1 MRDTLTNPTHE
12 TAGEPVL
19 PTVGLCRE
27 RGPKSTGQEIMFGP
41 GESVHVRAWDTSVVV
56 QSIGG
61 TLPPFAAPHPA
72 LDERQDVELV
82 ILHEAPWLADR
93 ERLPERLWAFRPMG
107 RAIIADQVFDQQL
120 AQEDALPWAD
130 VVIHAAAENL
140 DVVAE
145 VLASILTGE
154 LLLAVDWKDLC
165 GIAGGPRAGGPRAG
179 GPRAGGRRGPPG
191 RGRAVVV
198 NGVGDDRLAAA
209 LREELSRLEGEGF
222 DGGWFLTQLT
232 TSQDYPLLT
241 LERLDQFATK
251 FREGEGERD
260 FLFTAALN
268 ASCRAVVAIA
278 FRTVLHRKAWG
289 GPSKKSLTRNYPRL
303 EQQRFQA
310 LRVARIV
317 PKMVAPGVSRA
328 VSM

>member
-61 TLPPFAAPHPA
+61 TLPPFAAPHPV
-72 LDERQDVELV
+72 LEERQDIELV
-82 ILHEAPWLADR
+82 ILHEAPWLEDR
-93 ERLPERLWAFRPMG
+93 EGLPERLWAFRPMG
-107 RAIIADQVFDQQL
+107 RAIIADQVLDQQL
-120 AQEDALPWAD
+120 AQEDALPWAE
-130 VVIHAAAENL
+130 VVIDAAAENL

-145 VLASILTGE
+145 ALASILIGE
-154 LLLAVDWKDLC
+154 RLLAVSWKDLC
-165 GIAGGPRAGGPRAG
+165 DIAG

-191 RGRAVVV
+191 RSRAVVV
-198 NGVGDDRLAAA
+198 NGVGDDRLAAT
-209 LREELSRLEGEGF
+209 LHEELSRLEGEGF
-222 DGGWFLTQLT
+222 DRGWFLTQLI
-232 TSQDYPLLT
+232 TSQDYPMLT

-268 ASCRAVVAIA
+268 ASCTAVVAVA
-278 FRTVLHRKAWG
+278 FRTVLRRK
-289 GPSKKSLTRNYPRL
+289 TRA
-303 EQQRFQA
+303 ETFQEIIDSA
-310 LRVARIV
+310 RV
-317 PKMVAPGVSRA
+317 
-328 VSM
+328 